1 MRKIFYLLFILLFSL
16 SLSAFA
22 EEKKP
27 SKNMES
33 PQPIAIISVDE
44 MEQRLKNADLGE
56 DLLYIKIKE
65 EQVEVYSELANNR
78 SLRKQLILK
87 LPNTEM
93 LRLYTTNKATYEQ
106 MSRMLL
112 DYEADNYNF
121 NGYKIITDVDQP
133 RKLENNVKIY
143 TFWFMKILREKPSRR
158 GVDFPIGVGIGI
170 GGGHHHHRRP
180 WIGVG
185 WRYYKKAFF
194 LKLGRTPFFMLC

>member
-22 EEKKP
+22 EEKKT

-65 EQVEVYSELANNR
+65 EQIEVYSELANNR

-87 LPNTEM
+87 LPNT
-93 LRLYTTNKATYEQ
+93 
-106 MSRMLL
+106 
-112 DYEADNYNF
+112 
-121 NGYKIITDVDQP
+121 
-133 RKLENNVKIY
+133 
-143 TFWFMKILREKPSRR
+143 
-158 GVDFPIGVGIGI
+158 
-170 GGGHHHHRRP
+170 
-180 WIGVG
+180 
-185 WRYYKKAFF
+185 
-194 LKLGRTPFFMLC
+194 

>member
-93 LRLYTTNKATYEQ
+93 LRLYTNNKATYEQ

-143 TFWFMKILREKPSRR
+143 RFWFMKIQREKPCRR
-158 GVDFPIGVGIGI
+158 GVDFPIGIGIGI

-185 WRYYKKAFF
+185 W
-194 LKLGRTPFFMLC
+194 

>member
-22 EEKKP
+22 EEKKT

-93 LRLYTTNKATYEQ
+93 LRLYTNNKATYEQ

-143 TFWFMKILREKPSRR
+143 RFWFMKILREKPSRR
-158 GVDFPIGVGIGI
+158 GVDTQRQWQDAPVGHPH
-170 GGGHHHHRRP
+170 GHRP
-180 WIGVG
+180 SGSTSHQPDPNSH
-185 WRYYKKAFF
+185 
-194 LKLGRTPFFMLC
+194 L

>member
-22 EEKKP
+22 EEKKT

-93 LRLYTTNKATYEQ
+93 LRLYTNNKATYEQ

-143 TFWFMKILREKPSRR
+143 RFWFMKIQREKPCRR
-158 GVDFPIGVGIGI
+158 GVDFPIGIGIGI

-185 WRYYKKAFF
+185 WCYYSKDPPA
-194 LKLGRTPFFMLC
+194 

>member
-1 MRKIFYLLFILLFSL
+1 MRKILTLVMLILFCLALP
-16 SLSAFA
+16 AFA
-22 EEKKP
+22 KEKTQNKDSEAP
-27 SKNMES
+27 K
-33 PQPIAIISVDE
+33 PIAIITVAE
-44 MEQRLKNADLGE
+44 MEQQLKTKEISE
-56 DLLYIKIKE
+56 DLLYIKLKD
-65 EQVEVYSELANNR
+65 EQVEVYAGLAKNR
-78 SLRKQLILK
+78 SLRKQLIIN

-112 DYEADNYNF
+112 DYEEDNYNF

-143 TFWFMKILREKPSRR
+143 RFWFMKILREKPSRR
-158 GVDFPIGVGIGI
+158 GVDFPIGIGIGI

-185 WRYYKKAFF
+185 W
-194 LKLGRTPFFMLC
+194 